1 MRFPPLQKSAALHLA
16 WIGGLCGAVIL
27 MLADFLPY
35 RLPFAG
41 PDGFFAAV
49 LSLEL
54 FFVLLVWPLFV
65 PSLLREGIPAPMV
78 LIEVAVLLLFGL
90 PLVLIAANVTGVD
103 AGSVLRGQVLVAALA
118 ALGAGVA
125 ARFRPA
131 LPWYYLAAFWLS
143 AAHPFWAFLGDQMGA
158 ASPRI
163 SVYLSPFWGAVARD
177 ASPAWVQAAVYGLGG
192 VALLALPSRKAA
204 A

>member
-1 MRFPPLQKSAALHLA
+1 
-16 WIGGLCGAVIL
+16 
-27 MLADFLPY
+27 
-35 RLPFAG
+35 
-41 PDGFFAAV
+41 
-49 LSLEL
+49 
-54 FFVLLVWPLFV
+54 
-65 PSLLREGIPAPMV
+65 MV